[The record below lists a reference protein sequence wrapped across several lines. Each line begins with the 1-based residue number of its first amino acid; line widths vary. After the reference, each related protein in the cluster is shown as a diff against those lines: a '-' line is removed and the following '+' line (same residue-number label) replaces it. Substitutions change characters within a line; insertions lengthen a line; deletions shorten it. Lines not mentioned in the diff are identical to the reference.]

1 MKLLNVIGGVLFIG
15 GLFVVMGGVGTL
27 EIDNSIVGIY
37 MIPYILLCIIGLIS
51 MGAGV
56 AILNHTHQD

>member
-1 MKLLNVIGGVLFIG
+1 MKVLNVIGGVLFIG
-15 GLFVVMGGVGTL
+15 GLFVTMGSVGTL

-37 MIPYILLCIIGLIS
+37 MIPYILMCIIGLIS
-51 MGAGV
+51 MASGV

>member
-15 GLFVVMGGVGTL
+15 GLFVTMGSVGTL
-27 EIDNSIVGIY
+27 EIDNSIVGMY
-37 MIPYILLCIIGLIS
+37 MIPYILMSIIGLIS
-51 MGAGV
+51 MASGV